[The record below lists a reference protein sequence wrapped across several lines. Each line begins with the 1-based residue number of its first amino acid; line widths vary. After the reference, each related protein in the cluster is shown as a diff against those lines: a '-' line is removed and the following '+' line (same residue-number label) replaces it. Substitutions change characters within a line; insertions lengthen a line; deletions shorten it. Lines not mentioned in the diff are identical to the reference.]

1 MALGF
6 VYVLINP
13 AMPGLAK
20 VGKTTR
26 TPAQRLA
33 ELSSATGVPSP
44 FILAYEQ
51 PVADCHAAEQFVHS
65 ELERRGCR
73 LSEGREFFSA
83 PLHEIVS
90 VVAIAASLNS
100 VAPQVEQQ
108 EPSVELGNPDD
119 IAQQLASLADA
130 YRYGDRDV
138 LRNFRKALK
147 LYEQAAL
154 AGDSH
159 SCESAAELLQG
170 GAEGIQPDPARAIE
184 YYKRAIS
191 LDPQYRWYLN
201 ADIAT
206 IYSVAGQPD
215 SALPYWKKFVIHLTP
230 DANRR
235 YADMLW
241 RYCFDVANRGVP
253 HELPDDILGLFGPE
267 LIDKVNGAVALGELD
282 GHQGQQTKDFITEV
296 VGRGWQ

>member
-1 MALGF
+1 MTRGF

-100 VAPQVEQQ
+100 VAPQETA
-108 EPSVELGNPDD
+108 VELSNPDD
-119 IAQQLASLADA
+119 IAQELASLADA

-154 AGDSH
+154 AGDSR
-159 SCESAAELLQG
+159 SCKSAAELLQG

-184 YYKRAIS
+184 YYKRAIF
-191 LDPQYRWYLN
+191 LDPQYCWFLN

-230 DANRR
+230 DANRH

-253 HELPDDILGLFGPE
+253 HELPDDILGLFGSE
-267 LIDKVNGAVALGELD
+267 LIDKVNGVVGLGELD
-282 GHQGQQTKDFITEV
+282 GYQGQRTKDFITEV